1 MLVQERSTP
10 TPVTPMLPRP
20 FRVTAVR
27 RETADTVTL
36 DLRAADGGAL
46 PFLPGQ
52 FTMLYVF
59 GIGEVPLSISGE
71 PGDPLTLVHTVRAV
85 AAVSRA
91 VTQLKRGDTVGV
103 RGPYGTQWP
112 MEIAE
117 GHDLLVIAGGIG
129 LAPLRPA
136 ILHVLNHR
144 ERYNRLVL
152 LYGARSPNDLIYRR
166 ELARWRS
173 RLDIE
178 VGVTVDSASTTWR
191 GNVGVVAS
199 LIPTVQMHADRTIA
213 LICGPE
219 VMMRF
224 TTAELQQRG
233 MDPSRIFVSM
243 ERNMLCGIGLC
254 GHCQLGP
261 FFVCRDG
268 PVFSLDQVAPLLRL
282 REV

>member
-1 MLVQERSTP
+1 MLVEERSTP

-36 DLRAADGGAL
+36 DLRAADGGDL

-59 GIGEVPLSISGE
+59 GTGEVPLSISGE

-112 MEIAE
+112 MEAAE
-117 GHDLLVIAGGIG
+117 GHDLLVVAGGIG

-199 LIPTVQMHADRTIA
+199 LIPTVQMQADRTIA

>member
-1 MLVQERSTP
+1 MLSEEQSTLSV
-10 TPVTPMLPRP
+10 TTPMLPRP

-36 DLRAADGGAL
+36 ELRAADGGEI
-46 PFLPGQ
+46 PFGPGQ
-52 FTMLYVF
+52 FMMLYVF

-71 PGDPLTLVHTVRAV
+71 PGDPRTLVHTVRAV

-91 VTQLKRGDTVGV
+91 VTQLKRGDTVGI
-103 RGPYGTQWP
+103 RGPFGTQWP
-112 MEIAE
+112 MERAE
-117 GHDLLVIAGGIG
+117 GHDLLVVAGGIG

-144 ERYNRLVL
+144 ERFSRLVL

-166 ELARWRS
+166 DLARWRS

-199 LIPTVQMHADRTIA
+199 LIPTVQIHVERTIA

-233 MDPSRIFVSM
+233 LDPSRIYISM

-261 FFVCRDG
+261 SFVCKDG
-268 PVFSLDQVAPLLRL
+268 PVFPLDRVAPLLRL